1 MKSKRKMFWQR
12 IIYSNVHTVKVASE
26 LFLIAIPVSLILAR
40 ILFAVNIFD
49 FEIILPAIS
58 LEVFSAAFFA
68 LSRLALPRIK
78 KLASPNLLWIY
89 RVFWLAVLNAGMLM
103 ISGVEDTKLTML
115 LFGGMI
121 ALVSVAPSLNG
132 MEFGISI
139 LNEVLWGYY
148 ISSFALESRLVE
160 ILIYASI
167 IIAGAC
173 ISRVVYTNRM
183 QVYTLKNKIRR
194 IEKDAMVDPLTGL
207 LNRRGFHQ
215 QIDSI
220 WPFCVRN
227 DYKVALMIIDIDNF
241 KLYNDQFGHPEGD
254 ECLKKVAKC
263 IRSTARR
270 TTDIVSRIG
279 GEEFVV
285 FIQGNREDEMIEFAN
300 TIRKNVEKLGM
311 AHSHKSPMPLVTV
324 SVGLEI
330 AYPKEMDINLMY
342 EGADQQL
349 YLAKQSG
356 RNAVSYS
363 GKVKRRF
370 SVLA

>member
-1 MKSKRKMFWQR
+1 MKNRRKMFWQR

-26 LFLIAIPVSLILAR
+26 LFMLAIPVSLILGH
-40 ILFAVNIFD
+40 FIFGINALD
-49 FEIILPAIS
+49 FQVILPAIS
-58 LEVFSAAFFA
+58 MEVTSVAFFA
-68 LSRLALPRIK
+68 LSRAALPKIK
-78 KLASPNLLWIY
+78 KLNSPNLLWIY
-89 RVFWLAVLNAGMLM
+89 RVFWAVVLNAGMLM
-103 ISGVEDTKLTML
+103 ISGMEDARLTAL
-115 LFGGMI
+115 AFGGVV
-121 ALVSVAPSLNG
+121 ALVSVAPSFNG
-132 MEFGISI
+132 LEFGISI
-139 LNEVLWGYY
+139 VNELLWGLY
-148 ISSFALESRLVE
+148 ITSFALESRALE
-160 ILIYASI
+160 IALYTAI
-167 IIAGAC
+167 IVAGAF
-173 ISRVVYTNRM
+173 ISRVVYSNRM

-263 IRSTARR
+263 IRSTAKR

-285 FIQGNREDEMIEFAN
+285 FIQGSREDEMIEFAN
-300 TIRKNVEKLGM
+300 TIRKNVEKIGM

-324 SVGLEI
+324 SIGLEI
-330 AYPKEMDINLMY
+330 AYPKGMDINMMY